1 MHWGGGGGHG
11 DQVSSEMD
19 GDWAPIHPESVSL
32 NCAGWKLLSVAHG
45 ASSTE
50 ATGPERRSNRGIRTR
65 GAVVLNPLRPRS
77 FHPFFASAERQ
88 KRAGWFLRKFLC
100 VKVGRFPRSTGP
112 SRNPVLLLPVSTER
126 DDSFAFRLLPRSLFS
141 GQSFFFL
148 PKGVKWVFETV
159 GNIPRSTMVRAV

>member
-19 GDWAPIHPESVSL
+19 GDWAPIHPESVSW

-65 GAVVLNPLRPRS
+65 GSVVLNSLRPRS
-77 FHPFFASAERQ
+77 FHFFCICWKTGPRRLIPAKVSVRKSWSFSAIHGPVPQPGSSASGINGGRKTTHLLFVFYRAPFFR
-88 KRAGWFLRKFLC
+88 G
-100 VKVGRFPRSTGP
+100 KVFPP
-112 SRNPVLLLPVSTER
+112 
-126 DDSFAFRLLPRSLFS
+126 
-141 GQSFFFL
+141 
-148 PKGVKWVFETV
+148 
-159 GNIPRSTMVRAV
+159 